1 MADSVQ
7 LTDLDV
13 IARYSIAVRS
23 ATADRDEL
31 IETLRADLTW
41 LERDRRS
48 RPASVDPALDGPAD
62 SDPDVATTG
71 HTAVA
76 GDVEPEVEVASPLRR
91 APIRRMP
98 APKPRVPTARKTVTK
113 KTPAKKTAAKKT
125 PAKKTPAKKT
135 PRRA

>member
-48 RPASVDPALDGPAD
+48 RPATVDPPVGG
-62 SDPDVATTG
+62 DPDDETNGQTDVG
-71 HTAVA
+71 V
-76 GDVEPEVEVASPLRR
+76 DVEPEAEVALPR

-98 APKPRVPTARKTVTK
+98 APKPRVTTARKAA
-113 KTPAKKTAAKKT
+113 AKKTATKKTATKKTATKKPAAKK
-125 PAKKTPAKKT
+125 PA